1 MKKFEGKVEEGEDDN
16 VISYNSLFIITI
28 FMIQLFISGS
38 YSSDRL

>member
-16 VISYNSLFIITI
+16 VISYNSLFISTI

-38 YSSDRL
+38 NSSDRL